1 MPIVFWLPL
10 LANMALGGVLI
21 DQIAIVVDQSIIKDS
36 DIERDIRVTQFLNH
50 EPLNVNLAE
59 RKKAANKLI
68 DQTLIRREIRE
79 GDYQWATATQA
90 NDQLESL
97 IKQRYASRA
106 AYQRALKTYGFDEAD
121 LREQFRWQLTVLQF
135 IEARFA
141 PSVVM
146 PGGGSGN
153 KSKLEAEVNRLFF
166 AWLDQQRKD
175 AKIVF
180 HEEDLA

>member
-1 MPIVFWLPL
+1 MPIVLLLPL
-10 LANMALGGVLI
+10 LASMAPGGVLI

-36 DIERDIRVTQFLNH
+36 DIERDIRVTEFLNH
-50 EPLNVNLAE
+50 EPLNLNLAE
-59 RKKAANKLI
+59 RKKTANKLI
-68 DQTLIRREIRE
+68 DQALIRREIRE

-90 NDQLESL
+90 SDQLEYL
-97 IKQRYASRA
+97 IKKRYPSRA

-135 IEARFA
+135 IDARFA

-146 PGGGSGN
+146 PEGGSGD
-153 KSKLEAEVNRLFF
+153 KTKLEAEVNRLFF
-166 AWLDQQRKD
+166 AWLEQQRKD

-180 HEEDLA
+180 HEEGLA

>member
-1 MPIVFWLPL
+1 MPVVFLL
-10 LANMALGGVLI
+10 SMLANMAVGGVLI
-21 DQIAIVVDQSIIKDS
+21 DRIAVEVDRSIIKDS
-36 DIERDIRVTQFLNH
+36 DIERDIRVTEFLNH
-50 EPLNVNLAE
+50 EPLSINLAE

-68 DQTLIRREIRE
+68 DQTLIRKEIRE
-79 GDYQWATATQA
+79 GDYSWASATQA

-106 AYQRALKTYGFDEAD
+106 DYLRALQTYGFDEAD

-166 AWLDQQRKD
+166 AWLDRQRKD

-180 HEEDLA
+180 HEEGLA